1 MVRIVLGAIAGFI
14 AWIVVWVGIE
24 KTLTAIW
31 PEWYL
36 LLSDPAVRDPEK
48 RGSSTVEELIFEW

>member
-24 KTLTAIW
+24 KALSAIW

-36 LLSDPAVRDPEK
+36 LLSD
-48 RGSSTVEELIFEW
+48 SSTVEELIFEW